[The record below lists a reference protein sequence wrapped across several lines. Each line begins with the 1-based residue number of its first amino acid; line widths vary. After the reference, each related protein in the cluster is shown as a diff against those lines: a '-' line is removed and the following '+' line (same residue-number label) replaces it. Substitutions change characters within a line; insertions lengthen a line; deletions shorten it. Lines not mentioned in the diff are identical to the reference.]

1 MTKPFRLQPILDLAE
16 REAEKSALRLGTLT
30 AQASQLELKLQL
42 LQRYRGEYLER
53 FRTALRDNP
62 NNLPF
67 GNFHEFMDKLDTAI
81 LQQQATVEQ
90 AREQVAAGQ
99 REHLDRRRRVKA
111 FGTLAER
118 HQSTAQLQEHRAEQ
132 RALDELTSQR
142 GSRKARSA

>member
-42 LQRYRGEYLER
+42 LQRYREEYLER
-53 FRTALRDNP
+53 FRMALRDNP
-62 NNLPF
+62 SNLPF

-118 HQSTAQLQEHRAEQ
+118 HQSTAQLQERRAEQ

>member
-1 MTKPFRLQPILDLAE
+1 MSKSFRLQSILDLAE

-30 AQASQLELKLQL
+30 AQAGQLELKLQL
-42 LQRYRGEYLER
+42 LQRYRDEYLER
-53 FRTALRDNP
+53 FRQGLRDNP
-62 NNLPF
+62 HNLAF

-81 LQQQATVEQ
+81 RQQQATVEQ
-90 AREQVAAGQ
+90 AREQVAAGR

-118 HQSTAQLQEHRAEQ
+118 HQSAVQLQERRAEQ
-132 RALDELTSQR
+132 RALDEITSQR

>member
-1 MTKPFRLQPILDLAE
+1 MTKSFRLQPILDLAE

-42 LQRYRGEYLER
+42 LQRYREEYLER
-53 FRTALRDNP
+53 FRTALHDNP
-62 NNLPF
+62 SNLPF

-90 AREQVAAGQ
+90 ARKQVAAGQ

-118 HQSTAQLQEHRAEQ
+118 HQTTAQLQERRAEQ